1 MHLAAVLSLPLAS
14 DTRVQAPAHV
24 AAQGALKGMF
34 GIFLIVELVYLISFL
49 LNDVYNYP
57 KTKFWVTLWELFYM
71 RIVVLLFTVLFLA
84 LLCCK
89 PVDKDEQVLAFVTGQ
104 ISLPP
109 LHQAFLAAL

>member
-14 DTRVQAPAHV
+14 DTRAQAPAHV
-24 AAQGALKGMF
+24 VAQGALKGMF
-34 GIFLIVELVYLISFL
+34 SIILIVELVYLISFL
-49 LNDVYNYP
+49 LNADHDA
-57 KTKFWVTLWELFYM
+57 KTKFWATQWELFDS

-109 LHQAFLAAL
+109 LYQAFLAAL